1 MGVRITR
8 APTVAIGHQR
18 RMSQFDLLVETM
30 KRLRGPDGCPWD
42 HEQTHESLKPY
53 LLEECYEALE
63 AVDSG
68 DRSRLCGELGDVLLQ
83 VVFHA
88 QIAAEDQ
95 TFTID
100 DVCARIREKLE
111 YRHPHVFADTQVSG
125 TEEVLDN
132 WEVLKRREAENVSR
146 RSALDG
152 TPSSLPALKRATDV
166 QKKAARV
173 GFDWPDERGPL
184 AKIREELGELE
195 EARETH
201 DATAIAHELGDLL
214 FAVVNFSRFLRV
226 DAEDALRTACDRFSA
241 RFREMEAL
249 AEADGGA
256 LPGMSLE
263 AMDELWE
270 RAKESG

>member
-1 MGVRITR
+1 MGVRIKR
-8 APTVAIGHQR
+8 APTVAIGHHR

-88 QIAAEDQ
+88 QIATEDG
-95 TFTID
+95 TFTIEH
-100 DVCARIREKLE
+100 VCRRIREKLE
-111 YRHPHVFADTQVSG
+111 YRHPHVFSDTRVSG
-125 TEEVLDN
+125 SEEVVDN
-132 WEVLKRREAENVSR
+132 WEALKRREAENASR

-152 TPSSLPALKRATDV
+152 TPTSLPALKRATDV

-173 GFDWPDERGPL
+173 GFDWPDEQGPL
-184 AKIREELGELE
+184 AKVNEELAELQ
-195 EARETH
+195 EARETQ
-201 DATAIAHELGDLL
+201 DAAAIAHELGDLL
-214 FAVVNFSRFLRV
+214 FAVVNLSRFLRV
-226 DAEDALRTACDRFSA
+226 DAEDALRTACDRFST

-249 AEADGGA
+249 AEAEGKVLSA
-256 LPGMSLE
+256 MPLE